1 VVYDASGMRNLRP
14 LRRLAPS
21 APVLALV
28 AGEAAW
34 ADAAGAPT
42 LSFWG
47 KVILVV
53 ALIAV
58 GVIAMRRSGSHPER

>member
-1 VVYDASGMRNLRP
+1 MRP
-14 LRRLAPS
+14 LRRLAVS

-28 AGEAAW
+28 LAEAASGETP
-34 ADAAGAPT
+34 GAPT

-47 KVILVV
+47 EVILVG

-58 GVIAMRRSGSHPER
+58 GVIAMRRSGSPPER

>member
-1 VVYDASGMRNLRP
+1 MQRVSPIGSVA
-14 LRRLAPS
+14 AS
-21 APVLALV
+21 APVLALIV
-28 AGEAAW
+28 AEAA
-34 ADAAGAPT
+34 AAETPGAPT

-58 GVIAMRRSGSHPER
+58 GVIAMRRSGDRPER